1 MDWEKISANDVT
13 DRGLI
18 SKIYYT
24 NSSYNSISNN
34 PIKRWTEDLNRHF
47 SKEDIQMSNRHMKRC
62 WDSHSFCFLLVL
74 SLTIVVAHKSYKASG
89 LGGSPGGF
97 CSFETTVTL
106 FSSFPL
112 SGLRWNDILQG
123 TSPFLPI
130 SFILFE
136 TYSSLVQFFWLDFF
150 ACAICFLLEM
160 IQVLRLS
167 LSREG

>member
-1 MDWEKISANDVT
+1 
-13 DRGLI
+13 
-18 SKIYYT
+18 
-24 NSSYNSISNN
+24 
-34 PIKRWTEDLNRHF
+34 
-47 SKEDIQMSNRHMKRC
+47 MKRC

-97 CSFETTVTL
+97 CSFETPVTL

-167 LSREG
+167 LSREGWDGELAKAYWLQLMHTVPLPAVPFTAGSCATSGPSLGHVTLVRQESPVLRL